1 MCGVI
6 GINSIDYIDPNI
18 IKRLLEQTRIRGLH
32 ATGVSFIYNGRIF
45 SEIVPAPSTDFR
57 VLDFKIKSFIAH
69 CRYSTSDLQYNQPIF
84 TEDFSIVHNG
94 VIDQSDP
101 SGWAKKYNMNFRTR
115 NDSEI
120 ILNSWV
126 KNKHPL
132 LLDGSMASIILSL
145 KEKSINFFRNEQRPL
160 YYTQNNT
167 TTIIA
172 STYDILKRSGFE
184 NITKTLPCVDYKLK
198 DNIITNK
205 LIREPLEDL
214 Q

>member
-6 GINSIDYIDPNI
+6 GINSIDYIDPNV
-18 IKRLLEQTRIRGLH
+18 IKKLLEQTRIRGLH
-32 ATGVSFIYNGRIF
+32 ATGVSFIYNSRIF

-57 VLDFKIKSFIAH
+57 VLDFKIKHLIAH
-69 CRYSTSDLQYNQPIF
+69 CRYSTSDLEYNQPIF

-145 KEKSINFFRNEQRPL
+145 KEKSINFFKDYLP
-160 YYTQNNT
+160 
-167 TTIIA
+167 
-172 STYDILKRSGFE
+172 KRY
-184 NITKTLPCVDYKLK
+184 NIQKKNV
-198 DNIITNK
+198 
-205 LIREPLEDL
+205 
-214 Q
+214 

>member
-18 IKRLLEQTRIRGLH
+18 IKKLLEQTRIRGLH

-57 VLDFKIKSFIAH
+57 VLDFKIKNFIAH

-84 TEDFSIVHNG
+84 NENYSIVHNG

-101 SGWAKKYNMNFRTR
+101 SGWAKKYKMNFRTR

-126 KNKHPL
+126 KNQHPL
-132 LLDGSMASIILSL
+132 LLDGSMASIILNL
-145 KEKSINFFRNEQRPL
+145 KNKSINFFRNEQRPL
-160 YYTQNNT
+160 YYTQNAT

-172 STYDILKRSGFE
+172 STFDILKRSGLT
-184 NITKTLPCVDYKLK
+184 NIIKTKPCVDYMLK
-198 DNIITNK
+198 DNKITENI
-205 LIREPLEDL
+205 IRESLEDL